1 MKRIALTV
9 ALLATAAAGYRFRSE
24 AGNAMQDYLWR
35 PDGDSLATLQLKK
48 ADYQVEVVASGELT
62 GFQTTSAVT
71 PVVRGSLK
79 IAWMIDE
86 GTLVKAGQPLV
97 RFDNTDAQLSLEQN
111 QNQVDTFQQRM
122 RTTELTS
129 ESELDALK
137 IDGQTADLELH
148 YSRNQIRQDEDI
160 FSRWEIQESIVSA
173 ALAEFKMSTLKEK
186 GQYREDLSEADLRI
200 LGIDRR
206 KAQTEVDQAQKTLA
220 ALELVAPTDGVVLYR
235 RNTFNRIEVGGDAW
249 PGQALL
255 DIADTG
261 RFEGTLRVVE
271 NDIGGVEPGKPVIC
285 TLQAFPGRAYSGT
298 VRSVAAVAQQLN
310 RKDPRKYFECRVSLD
325 VSAEDLLRLRPGMNL
340 AGRIVAGRW
349 EDAFVVPKNAVFKED
364 ERFVVF
370 SAVDGGY
377 QKTPVNVLM
386 SDHGFYVIDG
396 VADGMRVSLQH
407 PYEKDRLR
415 LPDFN
420 APSAASRGR
429 RFVAY

>member
-1 MKRIALTV
+1 MKRIALTIV
-9 ALLATAAAGYRFRSE
+9 LLATAAAGYRFRSE
-24 AGNAMQDYLWR
+24 AGNAVEDYLWR
-35 PDGDSLATLQLKK
+35 PEVDPVSTLEVKR

-62 GFQTTSAVT
+62 GFQTTPAVT
-71 PVVRGSLK
+71 PAVRGSLK
-79 IAWMIDE
+79 IGWMIDE
-86 GTLVKAGQPLV
+86 GTLVKSGQPLV

-122 RTTELTS
+122 RTTELTN

-137 IDGQTADLELH
+137 IDGQTADLELR

-173 ALAEFKMSTLKEK
+173 ALAEFKMNSLQEK
-186 GQYREDLSEADLRI
+186 GQYREELSDADLRI

-206 KAQTEVDQAQKTLA
+206 KAQTEVDQARKTLA

-261 RFEGTLRVVE
+261 QFEGTLLVVE
-271 NDIGGVEPGKPVIC
+271 NDVGGVEPGKPVVC
-285 TLQAFPGRAYSGT
+285 TLEAFPGRAFSGT
-298 VRSVAAVAQQLN
+298 VRNVAAVAQQLN
-310 RKDPRKYFECRVSLD
+310 RKDPRKYFECRVSLE
-325 VSAEDLLRLRPGMNL
+325 VSPEDLLLLRPGMNM
-340 AGRIVAGRW
+340 AGRIVVGRL
-349 EDAFVVPKNAVFKED
+349 ENAIVVPKSAVFKED
-364 ERFVVF
+364 DQFVVF
-370 SAVDGGY
+370 AAVDGGY
-377 QKTPVNVLM
+377 QKTTVHILM

-396 VADGMRVSLQH
+396 VAAGARVSLQH
-407 PYEKDRLR
+407 PFDKDRLR